1 MNKNIP
7 KRRFKGFNE
16 NWEVKSLKV
25 LGYTYNSLSGMTK
38 DDFDKGTSKYITYL
52 NVFHNSIT
60 RIDELEKVRVNKKQN
75 KVLNGDIFFTTSSE
89 TPEEVGMTSV
99 WTHNLDNV
107 YLNSF
112 CFGYRFYEKTN
123 PYFIANLFRSSGFR
137 KEIELLA
144 QGISRFNISKQRV
157 MDLSIAYPSDNE
169 QKQIG
174 EFFQKL
180 DNMIELQSKK
190 VNKYEMLKESYLE
203 KLYIRSKNKKPDLY
217 FDQFSNNLIYENGI
231 IDSYIDKITDFVAAG
246 SFAAMAENVKYL
258 SKPSFAQLVRTTD
271 LKNNFKNNGFVYVN
285 EHAFNFLSHVNLDK
299 KTIVL
304 PNVGNCG
311 EVYLSDPKKLPYKR
325 NVLGPNSIYVY
336 TDKLDLEYLYYYF
349 NTKTFQKKLKLI
361 ISPSGQSKFNK
372 TDFKNIDIRV
382 SANLEE
388 QKVIGCFFSKLDNII
403 ELQNEKL
410 DKLKNLKKAYLNE
423 VFVN

>member
-1 MNKNIP
+1 MDKNVP
-7 KRRFKGFNE
+7 KRRFKEFNE
-16 NWEVKSLKV
+16 QWNQVSLDEI
-25 LGYTYNSLSGMTK
+25 LNYEQP
-38 DDFDKGTSKYITYL
+38 DKYIVKNDNYSDNYKTPVL
-52 NVFHNSIT
+52 TAGQSLLLGHTNEINNI
-60 RIDELEKVRVNKKQN
+60 KKGSQN
-75 KVLNGDIFFTTSSE
+75 PVIIFDDFTTSSHYINYDFKIKSSA
-89 TPEEVGMTSV
+89 MK
-99 WTHNLDNV
+99 L
-107 YLNSF
+107 LNSKPNSDLYF
-112 CFGYRFYEKTN
+112 SSLLLKNVKYEVMN
-123 PYFIANLFRSSGFR
+123 HGRHW
-137 KEIELLA
+137 
-144 QGISRFNISKQRV
+144 ISIYSNINVKSPK
-157 MDLSIAYPSDNE
+157 YKE